1 MLHRPV
7 TLALALEWG
16 ILLAFVVGWQ
26 VVSGTS
32 LTPFTRRPLIAP
44 LALAMGIQSAA
55 ACHLDVLG
63 ITTTYITGTLTSLVA
78 RLVAGRHRAGVA
90 APARD
95 REGTANSL
103 PPPRP
108 AHGAGLLTAVWCV
121 YVAGAAAMS
130 LEPWLACVCPAAGML
145 LVVVTLAV
153 RFRQGPSAC
162 P

>member
-1 MLHRPV
+1 M
-7 TLALALEWG
+7 
-16 ILLAFVVGWQ
+16 LAFVVGWQ
-26 VVSGTS
+26 VLNGTS
-32 LTPFTRRPLIAP
+32 LTPFASRPLIAP

-90 APARD
+90 QSARD

-103 PPPRP
+103 QPPRP
-108 AHGAGLLTAVWCV
+108 AHGVGLLTAVWCF
-121 YVAGAAAMS
+121 YVGGAAAMS
-130 LEPWLACVCPAAGML
+130 LGPWLACVCPAAVMM
-145 LVVVTLAV
+145 LVVVTPAV
-153 RFRQGPSAC
+153 RFRQGPSAR